1 MIEPD
6 FEILHE
12 DRQILVINKPF
23 GLLTQAPEGIDN
35 LEARIRRFLIAR
47 EEKPGGCYLGIPH
60 RLDRPSTGVMIFA
73 KNVRAA
79 QRISRQFEH
88 RFTRKTYWALV
99 EGSVEET
106 DEAIWEDYM
115 RKVKGEARSVICS
128 PMHPQARE
136 AVLRYKIVRRLT
148 SASCGDVTWL
158 EIELETGRTHQIR
171 LQSSTRE
178 HPILGDAQYGSTT
191 SFGPQHEDVRLRAI
205 ALHARSLELEH
216 PMTKEALSFEA
227 PIGDAWREF
236 GVKEE
241 ALV

>member
-12 DRQILVINKPF
+12 DRQILIVNKPH

-73 KNVRAA
+73 KNVRAT

-99 EGSVEET
+99 EGHVEET
-106 DEAIWEDYM
+106 DEGRWEDYM

-136 AVLRYKIVRRLT
+136 AVLRYKIVQRLT
-148 SASCGDVTWL
+148 FPSGKEATWL

-171 LQSSTRE
+171 LQASSRE
-178 HPILGDAQYGSTT
+178 HPVLGDAQYGSTM
-191 SFGPQHEDVRLRAI
+191 SFGPQFEDVRLRAI
-205 ALHARSLELEH
+205 ALHARSLSLEH
-216 PMTKEALSFEA
+216 PMTKEPISFEA
-227 PIGDAWREF
+227 PIGEAWREF
-236 GVKEE
+236 GVSEE
-241 ALV
+241 DLV